1 MLQVVTNISITQ
13 QGEGRNK
20 QLFFDFVNEW
30 EANDSWEDFT
40 NQAKITLP
48 KNLYY
53 VDKLTNKVEKIDNI
67 GGVNGGATFM
77 RGDKVQII
85 SGYKY
90 YKGQELFE
98 DTSVIFEGYI
108 SLVSSKK
115 PFEIHCED
123 NMYRLKQIPVKQ
135 PKLGGKQNLY
145 SGKYY
150 TVEKMLA
157 EMLQGTELTVNQTTQ
172 TNIGDIVI
180 DSNYTVMQVLQNL
193 RKDAHLESFFR
204 GNELT
209 VGYKVYD
216 PQLAAQREAKGKK
229 IFVFQNNIV
238 EDSLDYQNK
247 KDIILS
253 AVGYSANKVT
263 VSTGKKTKDGQ
274 DKTKDERLEVLV
286 YADKS
291 GNLIGVKEKPF
302 PEAKEGERRT
312 FYFNNVTSKDVLIEN
327 VKDKLA
333 LYYYTGFKGSFT
345 TFGTP
350 FVEQGDYIY
359 IIDEVLPE
367 RNGKYIA
374 KSVKYTGGTGGLR
387 QEITIAYL
395 VKQLT
400 DADLKTLLK

>member
-1 MLQVVTNISITQ
+1 MLEVVTYITIDQ
-13 QGEGRNK
+13 MGTGRK
-20 QLFFDFVNEW
+20 KRLFFDFVNEW

-48 KNLYY
+48 KNIYY
-53 VDKLTNKVEKIDNI
+53 VDYNNKVQAIDNI

-77 RGDKVQII
+77 RGDRIKIEA
-85 SGYKY
+85 GYKFY
-90 YKGQELFE
+90 RGNELIT
-98 DTSVIFEGYI
+98 DTVIIFEGFI

-115 PFEIHCED
+115 PFELHCED
-123 NMYRLKQIPVKQ
+123 NMYRLKQLPVKQ
-135 PKLGGKQNLY
+135 PKLGGKQNLF

-157 EMLQGTELTVNQTTQ
+157 ELLSDTELTVNQTTQ
-172 TNIGDIVI
+172 TNIGDITI

-193 RKDAHLESFFR
+193 RRDAHLEAFFR
-204 GNELT
+204 GNELI

-216 PQLAAQREAKGKK
+216 PELAAQREAKRKN
-229 IFVFQNNIV
+229 IFVFQNNII

-253 AVGYSANKVT
+253 AVGYSVNT
-263 VSTGKKTKDGQ
+263 VKTNTGKKTKDGQ

-286 YADKS
+286 YSDKD
-291 GNLIGVKEKPF
+291 GNLTGVKNKPF

-312 FYFNNVTSKDVLIEN
+312 FYFNNVNDADTLIQN
-327 VKDKLA
+327 VKDKLS
-333 LYYYTGFKGSFT
+333 LYYYTGFKGSFK

-350 FVEQGDYIY
+350 NVRQGDYIY

-367 RNGKYIA
+367 RNGKYVV
-374 KSVKYTGGTGGLR
+374 KSVKYSGGVDGLR

-400 DADLKTLLK
+400 DADLKVLLK